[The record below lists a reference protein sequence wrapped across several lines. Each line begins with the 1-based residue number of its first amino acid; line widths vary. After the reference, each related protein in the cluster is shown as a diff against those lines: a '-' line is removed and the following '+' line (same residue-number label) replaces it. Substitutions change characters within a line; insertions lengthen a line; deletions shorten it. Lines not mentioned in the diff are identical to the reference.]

1 MDKTMSNTREY
12 IVKHD
17 HQIFKPSSYKVYQ
30 KEREFELKIMAK
42 NLEEAKMKLRKEH
55 NLNPFYF
62 KFITNQ

>member
-1 MDKTMSNTREY
+1 MTAREY

-42 NLEEAKMKLRKEH
+42 DLEEAKMKLRKEH
-55 NLNPFYF
+55 NLNPVSYTHLTLPT
-62 KFITNQ
+62 KA

>member
-1 MDKTMSNTREY
+1 MTAREY

-42 NLEEAKMKLRKEH
+42 DLEEAKMKLRKE
-55 NLNPFYF
+55 
-62 KFITNQ
+62 IISIR